1 MDELHL
7 TEDDLK
13 MIHRG
18 ETPGA
23 VETLGRLR
31 RRFRAVWV
39 VTSTS
44 CLLDMTDS
52 VDKVELGP
60 VMSGAGYQTILLPH
74 IMRCSRRIAEATS
87 PSSWNSYSYKV
98 SSSIT
103 AGSASTVAGTR
114 PTAIIYKMRYDDS
127 DYPVLASDQGQSK
140 TCTGHSVT
148 KCVWSP
154 PWTTKQGRRH

>member
-1 MDELHL
+1 MMDEFHL

-13 MIHRG
+13 MIKRG
-18 ETPGA
+18 KTQA
-23 VETLGRLR
+23 VVETLGRLR
-31 RRFRAVWV
+31 RRFRAIWV
-39 VTSTS
+39 VTSTT
-44 CLLDMTDS
+44 CLLDMPSYSD
-52 VDKVELGP
+52 DKVELGP

-98 SSSIT
+98 SSSIA

-127 DYPVLASDQGQSK
+127 DYLVLASDQGASK
-140 TCTGHSVT
+140 TCTGR
-148 KCVWSP
+148 KPNIP
-154 PWTTKQGRRH
+154 PAKSTAIW